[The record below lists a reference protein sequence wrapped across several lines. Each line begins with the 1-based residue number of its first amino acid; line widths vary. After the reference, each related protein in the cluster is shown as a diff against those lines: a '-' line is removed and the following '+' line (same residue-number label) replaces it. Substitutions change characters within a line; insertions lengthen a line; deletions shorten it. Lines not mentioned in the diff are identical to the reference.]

1 MSISHSKNA
10 DPLCDLGFTLK
21 TQNHRQFNSI
31 HSLTHSNCRS
41 VATQLSNTFIHSF
54 IQKRPF
60 KNCPSLTNSLRRC
73 HSVTLIYHTFL
84 TKLCLDSSDYHDLIL
99 WLLDECGQDFQFMF
113 LIVDVW
119 VMYTWFSMF
128 FDGFQC
134 FLMNLQSYRM
144 EFQF

>member
-1 MSISHSKNA
+1 MVATQRGLYALTASLIHDFCRIHSDSSIR
-10 DPLCDLGFTLK
+10 FT
-21 TQNHRQFNSI
+21 
-31 HSLTHSNCRS
+31 HSLTQI
-41 VATQLSNTFIHSF
+41 AGQLQHNYQTHSF

-84 TKLCLDSSDYHDLIL
+84 IICLDSLLHDLIL